1 MSNELS
7 PQLLAQIFAQE
18 SNDPYLVLFTL
29 THASF
34 STIRLVNNSTN
45 ITSRGNVFQA
55 FPVRVNL
62 PVDDGQTARE
72 VTIDFDNV
80 SLELIDAIRT
90 VTTQID
96 VKMEMILASMPDE
109 VQMSLEE
116 LKITDISYNK
126 LRISARLFMDSF
138 LSTEMTSEKYN
149 PSNFPGIF
157 G

>member
-1 MSNELS
+1 MANQLS
-7 PQLLAQIFAQE
+7 PELLAQLFAQE
-18 SNDPYLVLFTL
+18 SVDPFLVLFTL
-29 THASF
+29 THADF
-34 STIRLVNNSTN
+34 DTIRLVNNSET
-45 ITSRGNVFQA
+45 IISRGDTFLA
-55 FPVRVNL
+55 FPISMIL

-96 VKMEMILASMPDE
+96 VKMEMVLASMPDI
-109 VQMSLEE
+109 VQMGIDE
-116 LKITDISYNK
+116 LKITNISYNK
-126 LRISARLFMDSF
+126 QRISARLFLDTF
-138 LSTEMTSEKYN
+138 LSTEMTSEKYD